1 MESLPAQMIQTE
13 VIPKDSHLSPGV
25 INFALLFATQLRTME
40 TSAEVSNI
48 PCQLVTDATTAMS
61 C

>member
-25 INFALLFATQLRTME
+25 INFALLFA
-40 TSAEVSNI
+40 A
-48 PCQLVTDATTAMS
+48 PTAVDGNQR
-61 C
+61 